1 MTEKEMQNQIIY
13 WKKNPDKF
21 AEWILGYKLP
31 WYKKLWFKLF
41 SNIKNDN
48 KSIEEI
54 YCPDCAHKNGLNWH
68 IFVKYS
74 GLPRKYKCKYCG
86 REYYEN
92 EDE

>member
-1 MTEKEMQNQIIY
+1 MTEKEMQNQILY

-48 KSIEEI
+48 KSI
-54 YCPDCAHKNGLNWH
+54 HLLNRSSPSTNI
-68 IFVKYS
+68 IFS
-74 GLPRKYKCKYCG
+74 P
-86 REYYEN
+86 
-92 EDE
+92 